1 MSPDADHA
9 SAASLPPASDAE
21 WRRRLFGLADDEGDD
36 ATQPAKTQERRSRG
50 LRARAAQR
58 LDEYVATT
66 AAELDERGETLRQ
79 QSVELERE
87 AERIA
92 TAQSALDQR
101 ARRIHELGIADE
113 EATRQLDRLVE
124 VVAERDAQI
133 AEVTKDRDI
142 ARGEL
147 ALVRQKLA
155 SSGTEFTERQR
166 LLAEREEHVAQLEQV
181 IATQT
186 ADLAQARALLD
197 EYAARAS
204 ELKRD
209 LAERER
215 ELSAVSRRSSGDA
228 DTAVGGSEARL
239 EQGSSTHLLF
249 VPGPGCYA
257 LIERLGPPPQVGQ
270 TITPGDGDDR
280 RFVVAR
286 IGESPLPLDQRECA
300 YLQLSA

>member
-58 LDEYVATT
+58 LDEYLATT

-92 TAQSALDQR
+92 TAKSALDQR
-101 ARRIHELGIADE
+101 ARRIHELGIAEE
-113 EATRQLDRLVE
+113 EATGQLDRLVE

-133 AEVTKDRDI
+133 AEVTKDRDV
-142 ARGEL
+142 ARAEL
-147 ALVRQKLA
+147 ALAREKLA
-155 SSGTEFTERQR
+155 LSATQVTERER
-166 LLAEREEHVAQLEQV
+166 LLAGSEKHVAQLEQV

-197 EYAARAS
+197 EYAAQA
-204 ELKRD
+204 
-209 LAERER
+209 
-215 ELSAVSRRSSGDA
+215 
-228 DTAVGGSEARL
+228 SEARL
-239 EQGSSTHLLF
+239 EEGSSTHLLF

-257 LIERLGPPPQVGQ
+257 LIERLGPPPAVGQ
-270 TITPGDGDDR
+270 EITPGDGDDR
-280 RFVVAR
+280 RFVVTR
-286 IGESPLPLDQRECA
+286 VGESPMPLDQRECA